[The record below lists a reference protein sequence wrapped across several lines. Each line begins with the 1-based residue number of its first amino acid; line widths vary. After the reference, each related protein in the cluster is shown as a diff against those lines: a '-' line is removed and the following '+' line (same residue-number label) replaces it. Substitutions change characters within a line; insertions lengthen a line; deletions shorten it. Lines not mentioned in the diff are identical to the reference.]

1 MSLNL
6 RIDHGNLKFNLTSPW
21 LRALITSKKQA
32 TIQFDCFFRQLF
44 GGNTITASHNVDSIL
59 FNETTDVTQT
69 SQMSL
74 TVRYIQESN
83 IREDFIGFVD
93 PHGDVYSDPDLQDD
107 DTSDSEL
114 QVSDSGIDEGKD
126 QTETLNA
133 TTAAADDVD
142 MDYNIQEPK
151 LNGQVLGKLVTKTLK
166 KIGLN

>member
-1 MSLNL
+1 M
-6 RIDHGNLKFNLTSPW
+6 
-21 LRALITSKKQA
+21 
-32 TIQFDCFFRQLF
+32 
-44 GGNTITASHNVDSIL
+44 DSIL

-93 PHGDVYSDPDLQDD
+93 LHGDNYFDPDLQDD

-114 QVSDSGIDEGKD
+114 QVSDSGIDKGKD

-151 LNGQVLGKLVTKTLK
+151 LNGQVLGQLVTKTLK

>member
-1 MSLNL
+1 M
-6 RIDHGNLKFNLTSPW
+6 
-21 LRALITSKKQA
+21 
-32 TIQFDCFFRQLF
+32 
-44 GGNTITASHNVDSIL
+44 DSIL
-59 FNETTDVTQT
+59 FDETTDVSHT

-74 TVRYIQESN
+74 TVRYIHESN

-114 QVSDSGIDEGKD
+114 QVNDSGNDEGKD

-142 MDYNIQEPK
+142 IDYNIQEPK
-151 LNGQVLGKLVTKTLK
+151 LNGQVLGKLVIITLEN
-166 KIGLN
+166 IGLN